1 MDPLRRQPTDARAEK
16 LLDVAV
22 ALGELDRE
30 FPIQLLQTLLYVASH
45 KDCHKQALEEDLSFS
60 TASGSRNTDWLSK
73 EHRLGKEG
81 LGLIIKEKD
90 PTNRRRLQ
98 LSLTVE
104 GQCLIDTLKGIL
116 YD

>member
-45 KDCHKQALEEDLSFS
+45 KDCHTHALEEGLSCS
-60 TASGSRNTDWLSK
+60 TARGSRHTVWLFK

-81 LGLIIKEKD
+81 LGLITKEKD
-90 PTNRRRLQ
+90 PSNRRRLQ